1 MCDQPRRGTRETQG
15 TWQEAL
21 ENLRQPGSLGHK
33 LRLLLRNNWIKIR
46 TRSACCGHYGEPG
59 C

>member
-1 MCDQPRRGTRETQG
+1 MCNQPRHG

-21 ENLRQPGSLGHK
+21 ENLRQPGPLLHK
-33 LRLLLRNNWIKIR
+33 LRLFMRNNWIKVR

>member
-1 MCDQPRRGTRETQG
+1 MCNQPRYG

-21 ENLRQPGSLGHK
+21 ENLRQPGPLLHK
-33 LRLLLRNNWIKIR
+33 LRLFIRNNWIKAR